1 MQHSYKTLIIDE
13 IINILYARDIS
24 KINLIE
30 LIFNQIY
37 NENINRTSK
46 NSNNDLYNKTMDTID
61 KYIILIKSV
70 LKDIEFSEKKKITF
84 KIDNKSFSIGVYN
97 RNEEELSNRIN
108 KIKKFLNFY
117 ENKDDITRIIKSK
130 IKGVERNKE
139 LRFKE
144 LNYKKNKIMNEI
156 KELELILEIRGKSI
170 NFYNNTDLIERLTIL
185 NQELLSC

>member
-1 MQHSYKTLIIDE
+1 MQHSYKSLIIDE

-37 NENINRTSK
+37 NDNINRISK
-46 NSNNDLYNKTMDTID
+46 TSNNDLYNKTMDTID

-70 LKDIEFSEKKKITF
+70 LNDIEFSEKKKITF

-108 KIKKFLNFY
+108 KIKKFLAFY
-117 ENKDDITRIIKSK
+117 ENKNDITRIIKSK
-130 IKGVERNKE
+130 IKEFERNKE

-156 KELELILEIRGKSI
+156 KELELILEIRGKSV
-170 NFYNNTDLIERLTIL
+170 NFYNNTDLIERLTVL